1 MMATSINAW
10 FNEALQ
16 RRWYGLSVWHA
27 LLIPLSWLFGLLS
40 CARRVAYKLGLFESY
55 KLSVP
60 VIVVGNIN
68 IGGTGKTPLV
78 LWLSE
83 QLIHAG
89 YSPAIISRGY
99 GASQSKISP
108 VYADSSPSLVGDE
121 PVLLAKRASCPVW
134 VGHDRVAVAQK
145 LLQVHPQCNVIIS
158 DDGLQHYRLKRDIE
172 LVVVDASR
180 GFGNG
185 YLLPA
190 GPLRELVGRLKKVD
204 AVIFNGGQPTQDSAA
219 NHFGM
224 SLQGNRFQSLADDT
238 KFATAKDFAGKKL
251 HAVAG
256 IGNPQRFFQQL
267 ENLGLRFERHVF
279 PDHHAFSVT
288 DLQIQGAEVILMTEK
303 DAVKCQRFAKE
314 GWWFL
319 PVEAV
324 VEDRLTALMMSK
336 LAVFKALSK

>member
-1 MMATSINAW
+1 MVTSINAW
-10 FNEALQ
+10 FKEALQ
-16 RRWYGLSVWHA
+16 RRWYGLSIWHV
-27 LLIPLSWLFGLLS
+27 LLIPLSWIFGLLS
-40 CARRVAYKLGLFESY
+40 YARRAAYKLGFFKSY
-55 KLSVP
+55 KLPVP
-60 VIVVGNIN
+60 VVVVGNIN

-99 GASQSKISP
+99 GSGHSKISP
-108 VYADSSPSLVGDE
+108 VYADSNPGLVGDE
-121 PVLLAKRASCPVW
+121 PVLLAKSASCPVW
-134 VGHDRVAVAQK
+134 VGRDRIAVAQK
-145 LLQVHPQCNVIIS
+145 LLQVHPECNVIIS

-172 LVVVDASR
+172 LVLVDASR

-190 GPLRELVGRLKKVD
+190 GPLRELVSRLKKVD
-204 AVIFNGGQPTQDSAA
+204 AVIFNGGQPTLDSVA

-224 SLQGNRFQSLADDT
+224 SLQGKQFQSLLDDK
-238 KFATAKDFAGKKL
+238 KFASSKDFAGKKL

-267 ENLGLRFERHVF
+267 ENMGLRFDRHVF
-279 PDHHAFSVT
+279 PDHHAFKLT

-303 DAVKCQRFAKE
+303 DAVKCQRFAKDS
-314 GWWFL
+314 WWFL
-319 PVEAV
+319 PVEAI
-324 VEDRLTALMMSK
+324 VEERLTTLIMSK